1 MCGRFNQLFLRT
13 LRELRDL
20 RRYTPA
26 VVVQHAGQINVA
38 GQQVNVAGA
47 TQESQGWLTVGCNMA
62 HNIRRKLGG
71 SANLG
76 TRFPPKPPRMHWRTY
91 WRLRQTA
98 EAAEET
104 SWIAVQASID
114 RADARLAKLGL
125 GIDDAEG
132 GQVGGSSD
140 KARPH

>member
-1 MCGRFNQLFLRT
+1 
-13 LRELRDL
+13 
-20 RRYTPA
+20 
-26 VVVQHAGQINVA
+26 
-38 GQQVNVAGA
+38 
-47 TQESQGWLTVGCNMA
+47 MA

-76 TRFPPKPPRMHWRTY
+76 TRFPPKPPRMHWLTY
-91 WRLRQTA
+91 WRLWQTA

-104 SWIAVQASID
+104 NWIVVQASID

-125 GIDDAEG
+125 GIGGAEG

-140 KARPH
+140 NARPH